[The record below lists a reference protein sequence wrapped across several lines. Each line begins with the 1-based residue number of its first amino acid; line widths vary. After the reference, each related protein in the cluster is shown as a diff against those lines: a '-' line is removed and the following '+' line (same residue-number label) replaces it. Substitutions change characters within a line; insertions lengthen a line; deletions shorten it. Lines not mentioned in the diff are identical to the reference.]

1 MDWQMVIDKQGSA
14 LRQVLATLVAMAGL
28 GTTSYLEDSSARQGE
43 AELPAEPGEGRSPAE
58 LRGQFT
64 FFPHISALHQDE
76 VLAEKSKL
84 SPALTLPRRL
94 YRAILRLLRP
104 AEAAARRLIIIA
116 ARDLTAA
123 LPPPCQRKPAR
134 RHRSIYV
141 RPGRGTGIVVP
152 WGVPMPDARPPSR
165 LVSLRLF
172 DPPLRLFVQ
181 RRHYASSAPRVL
193 SFGGGPFPE
202 PARPAI
208 PPRSRIGETG
218 LVDATRIR
226 QRIEALARALGD
238 LPKQALRFA
247 RWKARRA
254 AGLARRAAPLRL
266 GRAYALCRTG
276 PRREVDEILAD
287 THYFARLALNP
298 DTS

>member
-1 MDWQMVIDKQGSA
+1 MDWQMVIDRQGKA

-28 GTTSYLEDSSARQGE
+28 RLTSPLEGGEERFAEQTKSPEMGFSSERTPGAIATGPGSARQGE
-43 AELPAEPGEGRSPAE
+43 AEPLAEPGEGDAPA
-58 LRGQFT
+58 R
-64 FFPHISALHQDE
+64 
-76 VLAEKSKL
+76 
-84 SPALTLPRRL
+84 TLPRRL

-116 ARDLTAA
+116 ARDLTVA
-123 LPPPCQRKPAR
+123 LPPPRPRKPTR

-152 WGVPMPDARPPSR
+152 WGMPMPDARPPSR
-165 LVSLRLF
+165 LVSLPLF
-172 DPPLRLFVQ
+172 DPPLRLFVL
-181 RRHYASSAPRVL
+181 RRHYASSTPRVL

-202 PARPAI
+202 LARPAI

-218 LVDATRIR
+218 EVDATRVR

-238 LPKQALRFA
+238 LPKHALRFA

-254 AGLARRAAPLRL
+254 AGLVRRASPLRL
-266 GRAYALCRTG
+266 GRAYALRRTG
-276 PRREVDEILAD
+276 PRREVDEALAD

>member
-1 MDWQMVIDKQGSA
+1 MDWQMVIDRQGKA

-28 GTTSYLEDSSARQGE
+28 RTTSPLEGEDGLARQGE
-43 AELPAEPGEGRSPAE
+43 AEPIAEPGEGDAPA
-58 LRGQFT
+58 
-64 FFPHISALHQDE
+64 H
-76 VLAEKSKL
+76 
-84 SPALTLPRRL
+84 TLPRRL

-116 ARDLTAA
+116 ARDLTVA
-123 LPPPCQRKPAR
+123 LPPPRPRKPTR
-134 RHRSIYV
+134 CHRSIYV

-152 WGVPMPDARPPSR
+152 WGMPMPDARPPSR
-165 LVSLRLF
+165 LVSLPLF
-172 DPPLRLFVQ
+172 DPPLRLFVL
-181 RRHYASSAPRVL
+181 RRHYASSTPRVL

-218 LVDATRIR
+218 EVDATRVR

-247 RWKARRA
+247 RWRARRA
-254 AGLARRAAPLRL
+254 AGLVRRASPLRL
-266 GRAYALCRTG
+266 GRAYALRRTG
-276 PRREVDEILAD
+276 PRREVDEALAD